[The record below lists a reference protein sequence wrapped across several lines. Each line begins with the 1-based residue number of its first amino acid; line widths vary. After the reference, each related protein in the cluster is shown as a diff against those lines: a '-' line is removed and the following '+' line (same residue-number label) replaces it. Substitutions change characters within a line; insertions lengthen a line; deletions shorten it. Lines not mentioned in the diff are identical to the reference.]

1 MGPHNKKEARKLRIV
16 NSNSTGDSN
25 STVSENKIKHA
36 AMLYSKTR
44 QEKEEEQQ
52 QRNGQ
57 SSKRHKPK
65 SDYTKNI
72 AVVPSFSL
80 RETYH
85 AMIETYARYQKKM
98 FFKDDFFVSLFFSLF
113 FSLFAFSL
121 SSLSQSKIFFFYLT
135 HFQFFNFFSSLSSF
149 LCV

>member
-1 MGPHNKKEARKLRIV
+1 MEFEIEMGPHNKKEARKLRIV

-57 SSKRHKPK
+57 SSKPHKPK

-98 FFKDDFFVSLFFSLF
+98 FFKDDFFVSLFLF
-113 FSLFAFSL
+113 FSL
-121 SSLSQSKIFFFYLT
+121 SSLSLSLLFLKAIYFFFI
-135 HFQFFNFFSSLSSF
+135 
-149 LCV
+149 